1 MTNPNNPAPQY
12 LRYVDADVPASQA
25 ANARPVAIIDL
36 PTGDGVSQ
44 DAFDALVARVEA
56 LENATPAG

>member
-25 ANARPVAIIDL
+25 AKARPVAILDL
-36 PTGDGVSQ
+36 PSGDGVSQ
-44 DAFDALVARVEA
+44 ADFNALVARVEA
-56 LENATPAG
+56 LENAEPAG